1 MAFDFRTRR
10 VNFVPTTGAINTQ
23 RDQKVI
29 FSSNVRRAETAI
41 KGFNMG
47 YTGEDHHIFRQEVE
61 VKNVRI
67 VEGNGVCFDIDYL
80 FRDSSGNI
88 DDRYNGWVDVIV
100 MAEVA

>member
-10 VNFVPTTGAINTQ
+10 VNFVPTTGQTNTQ
-23 RDQKVI
+23 LNQKVI
-29 FSSNVRRAETAI
+29 FSSPVRRAEAAI
-41 KGFNMG
+41 KGYNVG

-61 VKNVRI
+61 IRNVHI

-88 DDRYNGWVDVIV
+88 DDRYSGWVDVLV
-100 MAEVA
+100 VADVA

>member
-10 VNFVPTTGAINTQ
+10 VSFVPTTGQPNPQ

-29 FSSNVRRAETAI
+29 FSSSVRRAEATI
-41 KGFNMG
+41 KGFDIG
-47 YTGEDHHIFRQEVE
+47 YTGEDHNVWRQKVE
-61 VKNVRI
+61 ISNVRV
-67 VEGNGVCFDIDYL
+67 VEGNGVCFDIAYL

-88 DDRYNGWVDVIV
+88 YDRYNGWVDVVV